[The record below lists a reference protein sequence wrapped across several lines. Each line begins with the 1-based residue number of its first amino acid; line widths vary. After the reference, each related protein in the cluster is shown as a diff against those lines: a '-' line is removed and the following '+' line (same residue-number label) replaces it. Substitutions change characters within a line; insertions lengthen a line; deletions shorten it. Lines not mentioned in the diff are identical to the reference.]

1 MAIFS
6 YKAVDAE
13 GAERAGTID
22 AVNIDIAIAAIQR
35 RGLVISA
42 IQPEQLRVS
51 PWSRIS
57 FFDRVTNSDIV
68 MVSRQ
73 ITTLFEAQVSA
84 LHAFRLLA
92 SEARTPKLAEKLT
105 AVSND
110 IQSGSSIS
118 AALSRHPDVFSLFY
132 VNMVKAGEETGKLDE
147 TFSFLADYLDRN
159 YEITQK
165 ARNALIYPAFI
176 TMTFVVVMGLM
187 MTLVIPNLASMLS
200 EVGQDIPVY
209 TRVVIGISNFLVR
222 YIFLVFILLVVA
234 GVFLYRFGRTEGGQ
248 EMLSRARM
256 QVPAIG
262 TIYKKLFLSRIT
274 DNLSTMLKSGVQVLH
289 SLEITGSVVG
299 DSVYKKV
306 LTAAA
311 ADVKGGLPVSEA
323 FRKHPEIPG
332 IVVAMLKIGEETG
345 NMGHILETMSRY
357 YRREVNIAV
366 DTLVGLIEPFMIV
379 MLAVGVAALL
389 ASVLLPIY
397 NIAAGF

>member
-1 MAIFS
+1 MSLFS

-22 AVNIDIAIAAIQR
+22 AVNIDIAITAIQR
-35 RGLVISA
+35 RGLVISS
-42 IQPEQLRVS
+42 IQPEQQKVS
-51 PWSRIS
+51 AWSRIS

-132 VNMVKAGEETGKLDE
+132 INMVKAGEETGKLDE

-200 EVGQDIPVY
+200 EVGQDIPIY
-209 TRVVIGISNFLVR
+209 TKVVIGISNFLVR
-222 YIFLVFILLVVA
+222 YILLVLILVVVA

-262 TIYKKLFLSRIT
+262 SIYKKLFLSRIT
-274 DNLSTMLKSGVQVLH
+274 DNLSTMLKSGVQVLRG
-289 SLEITGSVVG
+289 LEITGSVVG
-299 DSVYKKV
+299 DAVYKKV
-306 LTAAA
+306 LSAAA

-345 NMGHILETMSRY
+345 NMGHILETMSRF

>member
-1 MAIFS
+1 MSLFS

-22 AVNIDIAIAAIQR
+22 AVNIDIAITAIQR
-35 RGLVISA
+35 RGLVISS
-42 IQPEQLRVS
+42 IQPEQQKVS
-51 PWSRIS
+51 AWSRIS

-132 VNMVKAGEETGKLDE
+132 INMVKAGEETGKLDE

-200 EVGQDIPVY
+200 EVGQDIPIY
-209 TRVVIGISNFLVR
+209 TKVVIGISNFLVR
-222 YIFLVFILLVVA
+222 YILLVLILVVVA
-234 GVFLYRFGRTEGGQ
+234 GLFLYRFGRTEGGQ

-262 TIYKKLFLSRIT
+262 SIYKKLFLSRIT
-274 DNLSTMLKSGVQVLH
+274 DNLSTMLKSGVQVLRG
-289 SLEITGSVVG
+289 LEITGSVVG
-299 DSVYKKV
+299 DAVYKKV
-306 LTAAA
+306 LSAAA

-345 NMGHILETMSRY
+345 NMGHILETMSRF

>member
-22 AVNIDIAIAAIQR
+22 AVNIDIAIA
-35 RGLVISA
+35 A

-132 VNMVKAGEETGKLDE
+132 INMVKAGEETGKLDE

-176 TMTFVVVMGLM
+176 MMTFVVVMGLM

-311 ADVKGGLPVSEA
+311 ADVKGGIPVSAA

-379 MLAVGVAALL
+379 ALAVGVAALL
-389 ASVLLPIY
+389 ASVLVPIY
-397 NIAAGF
+397 NIAQGF